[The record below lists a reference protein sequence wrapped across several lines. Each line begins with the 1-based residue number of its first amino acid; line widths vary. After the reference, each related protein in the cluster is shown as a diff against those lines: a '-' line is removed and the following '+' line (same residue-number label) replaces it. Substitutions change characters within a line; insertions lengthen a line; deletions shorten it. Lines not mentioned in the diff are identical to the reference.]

1 MDASVAVPF
10 APTPTL
16 RETFG
21 IYLVTRK
28 VMDVKAFEK
37 TRNDKLDAYKKEYSE
52 KKRDYTFTMDAA
64 IQEGDPKAQNE
75 LIQTVLYMNTQ
86 LSDFLKEMISDINKG
101 DNSINSATVNQ
112 LNGELIKYQQE
123 FQAVKESE
131 DKIKTLKILQGTTS
145 GLVDTALK
153 TYYIYLVV
161 IGLLILI
168 CVYFTIKTSWST
180 SLAQTVTTASTSLSR

>member
-1 MDASVAVPF
+1 
-10 APTPTL
+10 
-16 RETFG
+16 
-21 IYLVTRK
+21 
-28 VMDVKAFEK
+28 MDVKAFEK

-75 LIQTVLYMNTQ
+75 LIQTVLFMNTQ

-168 CVYFTIKTSWST
+168 SVYFTIKTSWST
-180 SLAQTVTTASTSLSR
+180 SLAQTVTSSVSTT

>member
-75 LIQTVLYMNTQ
+75 LIQTVLFMNTQ

-168 CVYFTIKTSWST
+168 SVYFTIKTSWST
-180 SLAQTVTTASTSLSR
+180 SLAQTVTSSVSTT

>member
-1 MDASVAVPF
+1 
-10 APTPTL
+10 
-16 RETFG
+16 
-21 IYLVTRK
+21 
-28 VMDVKAFEK
+28 MDVKAFEK
-37 TRNDKLDAYKKEYSE
+37 ARADKLDAYKKEYSE

-112 LNGELIKYQQE
+112 LNGDLIKYQQE

-131 DKIKTLKILQGTTS
+131 DKIKTLKILQGTTA

-153 TYYIYLVV
+153 TYYVYLIV
-161 IGLLILI
+161 IALLILI

-180 SLAQTVTTASTSLSR
+180 SLAQIVTSRVSTT